1 MGALNSEATK
11 NQCSMIL
18 RYLQDYGSIS
28 QLEAANELGCYRL
41 SSRIYDLKQQGYNIV
56 KTMESKKNRYGKSVS
71 FARYAI
77 KEETA

>member
-1 MGALNSEATK
+1 MGTLNSEATN

-18 RYLQDYGSIS
+18 QYMRDCGSIS
-28 QLEAANELGCYRL
+28 QIEAASELGCYRL
-41 SSRIYDLKQQGYNIV
+41 SSRIYDLKKQGYAIA

-71 FARYAI
+71 FARYTI